1 MPQHDIEMNIE
12 QARKI
17 RRNFKLL
24 ALATLAVVA
33 IGAIF
38 MHFQEKLSW
47 VNSIYFSVV
56 SLTTVGYGDIVPTTD
71 PGKIFV
77 CFYLLAGIGII
88 AAFASNLI
96 KNAVA
101 KRVIKKAEKQ

>member
-1 MPQHDIEMNIE
+1 MPTEMTLE
-12 QARKI
+12 EAHTI
-17 RRNFKLL
+17 RRNFRLL
-24 ALATLAVVA
+24 AAAAVA
-33 IGAIF
+33 IVAVGGVF
-38 MHFQEKLSW
+38 MHYVEKLSW

-56 SLTTVGYGDIVPTTD
+56 SLTTVGYGDIVPKTD

-96 KNAVA
+96 RNAVA
-101 KRVIKKAEKQ
+101 RRVIHKSDQSQR

>member
-1 MPQHDIEMNIE
+1 MPDHDVEMSID
-12 QARKI
+12 QAHKI
-17 RRNFKLL
+17 HRNFQLL
-24 ALATLAVVA
+24 GLATVGVIA

-47 VNSIYFSVV
+47 VNSFYFSVV

-101 KRVIKKAEKQ
+101 KRVIKRSDKQ

>member
-1 MPQHDIEMNIE
+1 MAQPEMTIE
-12 QARKI
+12 QAHTI
-17 RRNFKLL
+17 RRNFRLL
-24 ALATLAVVA
+24 AAAAILAVA
-33 IGAIF
+33 AGTIF
-38 MHFQEKLSW
+38 MHYIEKLSW
-47 VNSIYFSVV
+47 INSVYFSVV
-56 SLTTVGYGDIVPTTD
+56 SLTTVGYGDIVPKTD

-101 KRVIKKAEKQ
+101 RRVIHKSER

>member
-1 MPQHDIEMNIE
+1 MPEHDAEMSIE
-12 QARKI
+12 QAHKI

-24 ALATLAVVA
+24 ALATIGVVA

-47 VNSIYFSVV
+47 VNSVYFSVV
-56 SLTTVGYGDIVPTTD
+56 SLTTVGYGDIVPKTD

-101 KRVIKKAEKQ
+101 KRVIKRSDKE

>member
-1 MPQHDIEMNIE
+1 MPEPQMDITT
-12 QARKI
+12 ARQVQ
-17 RRNFKLL
+17 RNFRLL
-24 ALATLAVVA
+24 GLATVAVLA
-33 IGAIF
+33 IGAVF
-38 MHFQEKLSW
+38 MHIVEKLSW

-71 PGKIFV
+71 AGKIFV

-88 AAFASNLI
+88 ATFASNLI

-101 KRVIKKAEKQ
+101 KRVIKRSDKQ

>member
-1 MPQHDIEMNIE
+1 MATEMTIEE
-12 QARKI
+12 AHKI
-17 RRNFKLL
+17 RRNFRLL
-24 ALATLAVVA
+24 AAATLAVLTV
-33 IGAIF
+33 GAIF
-38 MHFQEKLSW
+38 MHYIEKLSW
-47 VNSIYFSVV
+47 VNSVYFSVV

-88 AAFASNLI
+88 ATFASNLI

-101 KRVIKKAEKQ
+101 RRVINKSDKQ